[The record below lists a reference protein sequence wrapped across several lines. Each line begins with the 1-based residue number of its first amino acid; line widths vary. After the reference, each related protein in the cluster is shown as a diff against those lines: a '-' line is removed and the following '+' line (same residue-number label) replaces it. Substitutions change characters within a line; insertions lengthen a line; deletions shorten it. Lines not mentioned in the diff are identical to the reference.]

1 MIIWINLILS
11 LILTGLIWTIQLVHY
26 PLFNKVDTDA
36 FTNYIKQHQKL
47 MSFLVIP
54 LMLSELVFAFILMLN
69 APYGNIGLQII
80 SFALVII
87 IWASTFF
94 LSVPQH
100 QKLLQGF
107 NQAAYEK
114 LLQSNWIRTIAWTA
128 RSLVLLYLI

>member
-1 MIIWINLILS
+1 
-11 LILTGLIWTIQLVHY
+11 VHY